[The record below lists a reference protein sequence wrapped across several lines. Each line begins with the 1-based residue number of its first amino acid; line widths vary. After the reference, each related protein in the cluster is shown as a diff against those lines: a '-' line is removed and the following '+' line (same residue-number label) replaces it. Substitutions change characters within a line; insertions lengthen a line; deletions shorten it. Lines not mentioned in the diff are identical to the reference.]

1 MTSPQ
6 WLSVGLG
13 LAVMGALV
21 ASPALAHNQ
30 VLTLTPE
37 PDSIVTESP
46 VAISIY
52 TSDQL
57 LDLGGEGRGFAIAV
71 TDESGLYYGDGC
83 VIVDATSMSA
93 SVPLGEQG
101 LYTITYQYV
110 SADGHSLSDLYSFS
124 FEPGE
129 SHVPSQGWP
138 EAPVCGEEPVLP
150 EAAAPEALDE
160 GPADAETEP
169 ILIAEPE
176 QAQELNIGLIVAGI
190 GVAVLAIAVLLT
202 MLKRRGA
209 SRA

>member
-6 WLSVGLG
+6 WLGISLG

-37 PDSIVTESP
+37 PDSIVSESP

-83 VIVDATSMSA
+83 VMVDATSMSA

-101 LYTITYQYV
+101 LYTIIYQYV
-110 SADGHSLSDLYSFS
+110 SADGHGLSDLYSFR

-129 SHVPSQGWP
+129 SHIPSQGFQK
-138 EAPVCGEEPVLP
+138 APVCGEEPAQV
-150 EAAAPEALDE
+150 EA
-160 GPADAETEP
+160 EP
-169 ILIAEPE
+169 ILIAAPKQAHEP
-176 QAQELNIGLIVAGI
+176 NIGLIVAGI
-190 GVAVLAIAVLLT
+190 GVAVLATAVLLT